1 MKKKIS
7 ILTGFFLTILIFR
20 YFPHLP
26 NFTPVLAIT
35 FYGTIIFGINSLI
48 YRILAY
54 ALSDI
59 FLGFHNQLF
68 WTWGSLFLIG
78 YISIYFK
85 TLLGRSI
92 GIISSSLLFF
102 ILTNLG
108 VYLSGYYGYT
118 FESLILCYSLA
129 IPFYTNTIISTVM
142 FSVFIEFF
150 IFSKYFNFIPLIKNK
165 HN

>member
-1 MKKKIS
+1 MKKQIS
-7 ILTGFFLTILIFR
+7 VLTGFFLTIMVFR

-26 NFTPVLAIT
+26 NFTPVLAMT
-35 FYGTIIFGINSLI
+35 FYGTIIFGRNSLI
-48 YRILAY
+48 YIILAY
-54 ALSDI
+54 AMSDFI
-59 FLGFHNQLF
+59 IGFHNQLF

-78 YISIYFK
+78 YISIYLK
-85 TLLGRSI
+85 TLLGRLI
-92 GIISSSLLFF
+92 GVIGSSLLFF

-129 IPFYTNTIISTVM
+129 IPFYTNTIISTLM

>member
-1 MKKKIS
+1 MKKQIS
-7 ILTGFFLTILIFR
+7 VLTGFFLTILVFR

-26 NFTPVLAIT
+26 NFPPVLAMT
-35 FYGTIIFGINSLI
+35 FYGTIIFGRNSLI
-48 YRILAY
+48 YIILAY
-54 ALSDI
+54 ALSDFVI
-59 FLGFHNQLF
+59 GFHNQLF
-68 WTWGSLFLIG
+68 WTWGSLFFIG

-85 TLLGRSI
+85 TLLCRSI
-92 GIISSSLLFF
+92 GVIGSSLLFF

-129 IPFYTNTIISTVM
+129 IPFYTNTIISTLM

>member
-1 MKKKIS
+1 MKKHIS
-7 ILTGFFLTILIFR
+7 VLTGFFLTILVFR

-26 NFTPVLAIT
+26 NFTPVLAMT
-35 FYGTIIFGINSLI
+35 FYGTIIFGRNSLI
-48 YRILAY
+48 YIILAY
-54 ALSDI
+54 ALSDFFI
-59 FLGFHNQLF
+59 GFHNQLF

-78 YISIYFK
+78 YISTYFK
-85 TLLGRSI
+85 TLSGRSI
-92 GIISSSLLFF
+92 GIVVSSLMFF

-118 FESLILCYSLA
+118 FESLIECYTLA
-129 IPFYTNTIISTVM
+129 IPFYTNTLISTLM

-150 IFSKYFNFIPLIKNK
+150 VFSKYFNFIPIIKKK

>member
-1 MKKKIS
+1 MRKNLK
-7 ILTGFFLTILIFR
+7 ILTSFFIAIMVFR

-26 NFTPVLAIT
+26 NFTPVLAVT
-35 FYGTIIFGINSLI
+35 FYGTIIFGRNSLI
-48 YRILAY
+48 YIILAY
-54 ALSDI
+54 ALSDFFI
-59 FLGFHNQLF
+59 GFHNQLL

-92 GIISSSLLFF
+92 GVIGSSLLFF

-129 IPFYTNTIISTVM
+129 IPFYTNTIISTLM